1 MLEDGYFIQEDVFS
15 EDECDQILTSIFNF
29 NGSRTRAGIR
39 NLMSCSE
46 VASLANNHRLLDLV
60 SSYFGNSPIAF
71 KATLFEK
78 TGKANWLVSW
88 HQDTA
93 LPVELFTEEEGWG
106 PVSIKEGITFAHAPA
121 SALKKVF
128 ALRIHLDASD
138 ETNGPLRV
146 IPGSHMKRFRDDAE
160 LEHIRKNM
168 KEVVC
173 TVGRGGVIAMSPMI
187 LHASSKATSD
197 KPRRVLHIEYAES
210 LDIEPGV
217 RLAVA

>member
-1 MLEDGYFIQEDVFS
+1 MLKDGYFIKENVFS
-15 EDECDQILTSIFNF
+15 QAECDQILTSILKF
-29 NGSRTRAGIR
+29 NGNRSRAGIR
-39 NLMSCSE
+39 NLMSCSG
-46 VASLANNHRLLDLV
+46 VASLANDDRLLDLV
-60 SSYFGNSPIAF
+60 SSYFGNLPAPF

-93 LPVELFTEEEGWG
+93 LPVERVPDVEGWG
-106 PVSIKEGITFAHAPA
+106 PISVKEGVTFAHAPT
-121 SALKKVF
+121 SALAKIF

-138 ETNGPLRV
+138 EANGPLRV
-146 IPGSHMKRFRDDAE
+146 IPGSHKKRFHDDAQ
-160 LEHIRKNM
+160 LQQILG

-173 TVGRGGVIAMSPMI
+173 TVGRGGVIGMSPLI

-210 LDIEPGV
+210 LQIEP
-217 RLAVA
+217 RINLAIA